1 MNKLGRN
8 CAKALPVALAL
19 IGFVLGGGSRQVSA
33 QENQAGD
40 RGKIEVLHVQ
50 GNVYMIAG
58 AGANITVQV
67 GPQFVI
73 VVDSGLAQRSAEVLA
88 AIRNLTDKHI
98 LFVIDTSADADH
110 TGGNGKLSQAGW
122 ALPNSSLNPLDS
134 GSKGGLNLPPG
145 ASIIAHINV
154 LNRMS
159 EPADKE
165 KLVDSSLLALGH
177 LRNRRLEVLQR
188 RGSVYL
194 SSRARP
200 QRRATVT
207 SSSASSDVISVGDI
221 LTLASYPVIR
231 ADEGGSINGEIK
243 TLNQI
248 IDMLEPEE
256 NEEGGTY
263 VIPGHGR
270 ICDRNDVV
278 NYRDMVTIIR
288 GRMQALIKKG
298 MTLDQV
304 KAAKPTLD
312 YDGLYGA
319 TSGFLDNRH
328 VRHGGVSGA
337 EQGQRAVGP
346 ENKRGQIAIRRAPV
360 PVSPSQQHLQA
371 DPLIISPSWPSKS
384 LPDHPLCYYA
394 AVHAGRGYRVFLKG

>member
-19 IGFVLGGGSRQVSA
+19 IGFVLGVGSRRVSA
-33 QENQAGD
+33 QENQAGG

-165 KLVDSSLLALGH
+165 KLVDSSLWPSDTYET
-177 LRNRRLEVLQR
+177 RYWRLYNGEGVFMYHPPNAHTDGDTYVLFR
-188 RGSVYL
+188 K
-194 SSRARP
+194 
-200 QRRATVT
+200 
-207 SSSASSDVISVGDI
+207 SDVVSTGD
-221 LTLASYPVIR
+221 LFTMTSYPVIK
-231 ADEGGSINGEIK
+231 ADEGGSITGTIEA
-243 TLNQI
+243 LNQI
-248 IDMLEPEE
+248 IELLEPEE

-278 NYRDMVTIIR
+278 NYRDMATIVR
-288 GRMQALIKKG
+288 GRIQALIKKG

-304 KAAKPTLD
+304 KAAQPTLD
-312 YDGLYGA
+312 YDGLYGS
-319 TSGFLDNRH
+319 TSGPWTTDMF
-328 VRHGGVSGA
+328 VT
-337 EQGQRAVGP
+337 AVYQELSKAKG
-346 ENKRGQIAIRRAPV
+346 
-360 PVSPSQQHLQA
+360 QA
-371 DPLIISPSWPSKS
+371 DQKAS
-384 LPDHPLCYYA
+384 
-394 AVHAGRGYRVFLKG
+394 AGR